1 MAILSVR
8 SLESRLDK
16 IQTQLQ
22 QKGIEDDQDKRE
34 ELIAKIK
41 VDIAHARNVLEKL
54 KPYDDRPIRG
64 TKEEVQAKIE
74 RMEELNRRVEQLV
87 EESERRN
94 KTVEWT
100 RREWFG

>member
-34 ELIAKIK
+34 ELTAKIRA
-41 VDIAHARNVLEKL
+41 DIAYTRNVLEKL
-54 KPYDDRPIRG
+54 KPYDDRPMRG
-64 TKEEVQAKIE
+64 TEEEVQAKIE

-87 EESERRN
+87 GESERRKQN
-94 KTVEWT
+94 
-100 RREWFG
+100 R

>member
-22 QKGIEDDQDKRE
+22 QKGIEDDQEKRE

-41 VDIAHARNVLEKL
+41 ADIAHARNVLEKL
-54 KPYDDRPIRG
+54 KPYGDRPIRG

-87 EESERRN
+87 GESERRKQN
-94 KTVEWT
+94 
-100 RREWFG
+100 R

>member
-34 ELIAKIK
+34 ELTAKIRA
-41 VDIAHARNVLEKL
+41 DIAYTRNVLEKL
-54 KPYDDRPIRG
+54 KPYGDRPIRG

-87 EESERRN
+87 GESERRKQN
-94 KTVEWT
+94 
-100 RREWFG
+100 R